1 MGHYTLFDPRGRI
14 DAGNL
19 PPKWPI
25 FIDCILKQ
33 VSRMPRKKASA
44 TESKDTVATVSESA
58 AIPKDTHMER
68 PLDPLPPDVSPTASL
83 FLSQW
88 FHLLTSL

>member
-1 MGHYTLFDPRGRI
+1 MQAICHLNGPS
-14 DAGNL
+14 
-19 PPKWPI
+19 

-44 TESKDTVATVSESA
+44 TESKDTVATVSEA
-58 AIPKDTHMER
+58 AAVPKDMRMER
-68 PLDPLPPDVSPTASL
+68 PPDFSPPASL